1 MELLQRLQH
10 QRAFLANAQP
20 QLRTSALGV
29 TVVHDINSESHK
41 YSPQYTK
48 TLRKMNID
56 TSHNPVLNSI
66 LQQTGGGAEGRKAN
80 VAAGKPT
87 ARSASTARQTMYQQ
101 HPEQLARISPNPGSA
116 RPGDMPPFSEL
127 EVHNNMNSNDNRAM
141 SEVSYPSTPNFSTAV
156 RKPSV
161 EVHAHRPT
169 ETPLVQLTH
178 GRVMQELSNC
188 APIHTHANSRELAI
202 VFPDGSPLHSS
213 IEIFFCCLS
222 LSFVLSPALPGALT
236 WLVWRSWS
244 GSCWKRRLCGRRQR
258 GNCTR
263 LSLRKAS
270 KVNIPR
276 RMYVTPPTS
285 IQ

>member
-1 MELLQRLQH
+1 MPQCRFRLTQTQVEREEMELLQRLQH

-101 HPEQLARISPNPGSA
+101 HPEQLARISPAPGSA

-156 RKPSV
+156 RKPLV

-178 GRVMQELSNC
+178 GRAMQDLSTR
-188 APIHTHANSRELAI
+188 APIHTHAN
-202 VFPDGSPLHSS
+202 
-213 IEIFFCCLS
+213 
-222 LSFVLSPALPGALT
+222 
-236 WLVWRSWS
+236 
-244 GSCWKRRLCGRRQR
+244 
-258 GNCTR
+258 
-263 LSLRKAS
+263 
-270 KVNIPR
+270 
-276 RMYVTPPTS
+276 
-285 IQ
+285 